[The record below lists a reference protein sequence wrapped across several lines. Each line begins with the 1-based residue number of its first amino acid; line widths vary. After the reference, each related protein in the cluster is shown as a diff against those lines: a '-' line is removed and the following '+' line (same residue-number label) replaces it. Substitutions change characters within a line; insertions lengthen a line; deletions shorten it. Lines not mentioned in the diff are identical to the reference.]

1 MAEITSVREINVNKE
16 IIKIE
21 FTYLAQ
27 YNRDKTYFNNL
38 DFDTAEGESDDS
50 IEYLKDNLNEYLDH
64 NYLDF
69 TKVAAKFFEINEVVD
84 NIKFIDKY
92 GYFKVY
98 RKEFEKTYWFN
109 YYFCSTNNVFV
120 GTKVIFVLN
129 EKWLEV

>member
-1 MAEITSVREINVNKE
+1 MAEITSIREINVNKE

-27 YNRDKTYFNNL
+27 YNRDKHYFNNL

-64 NYLDF
+64 NCLDF

-98 RKEFEKTYWFN
+98 RKEFEKTY
-109 YYFCSTNNVFV
+109 
-120 GTKVIFVLN
+120 
-129 EKWLEV
+129 

>member
-1 MAEITSVREINVNKE
+1 MAEITSIREINVKKE

-50 IEYLKDNLNEYLDH
+50 IEFLKDNLSDYFDH
-64 NYLDF
+64 DYLDF
-69 TKVAAKFFEINEVVD
+69 TKVAMKFFEINETVD
-84 NIKFIDKY
+84 SIKFIDKY

-98 RKEFEKTYWFN
+98 RKEFQN
-109 YYFCSTNNVFV
+109 
-120 GTKVIFVLN
+120 I
-129 EKWLEV
+129 

>member
-1 MAEITSVREINVNKE
+1 MAEITSIRKININKE
-16 IIKIE
+16 IVKIE

-38 DFDTAEGESDDS
+38 NFDIAEGESDDS
-50 IEYLKDNLNEYLDH
+50 IEYLKDNLDDYLDN

-69 TKVAAKFFEINEVVD
+69 TKVAEKFFEINELVD

-98 RKEFEKTYWFN
+98 RKEFEKTY
-109 YYFCSTNNVFV
+109 
-120 GTKVIFVLN
+120 
-129 EKWLEV
+129 

>member
-1 MAEITSVREINVNKE
+1 MAEITSIREIKINKE

-38 DFDTAEGESDDS
+38 NFDIAEGESDNS

-64 NYLDF
+64 DYLDF

-84 NIKFIDKY
+84 SIKFIDKF

-98 RKEFEKTYWFN
+98 RKEFEKTY
-109 YYFCSTNNVFV
+109 
-120 GTKVIFVLN
+120 
-129 EKWLEV
+129 

>member
-1 MAEITSVREINVNKE
+1 MAEITSIREIIVNKE
-16 IIKIE
+16 KIKIE

-50 IEYLKDNLNEYLDH
+50 IEFLNGHLKEYLDNEYLD
-64 NYLDF
+64 F
-69 TKVAAKFFEINEVVD
+69 TRVAEKFFEINEVVD

-98 RKEFEKTYWFN
+98 RKEFENK
-109 YYFCSTNNVFV
+109 
-120 GTKVIFVLN
+120 
-129 EKWLEV
+129 